1 MKIVVQKYGGTSVGS
16 IDRIKNVANRIIK
29 KKEEGYHIIVVVS
42 AMGKNTDRLL
52 DMAYEISKNPPKREV
67 DMLISTGEQVSI
79 SLLSMTLNALG
90 CDAISLTGPQVNIKT
105 VGNHMK
111 SKISD
116 IDDTILRH
124 HLKDNKVIIV
134 AGFQGVNEHRDITT
148 LGRGGSDTSAVA
160 IASKLQCPC
169 EIYTD
174 VDGIYSTDPRL
185 YSKAKKLDRIS
196 YEEMLEM
203 ASLGSGVMHGRAI
216 ELGQKYGIPIYVASS
231 LEDKPGTIIKEVAQ
245 MMESTAI
252 TGMAIDNNDAIITLD
267 YVPYS
272 IQVISDIFSRLAKK
286 DVNIDMISQTS
297 PRDNS
302 VSVSFTVPKIE
313 LKEAKEVLSYFE
325 SKYPEIR
332 VNTKE
337 DITKLSVVGIGM
349 RSQSGVA
356 AQIFALLAKENIE
369 IDMVTT
375 SEIKISYVI
384 NPENQQTAIKVI
396 AEEFGL

>member
-16 IDRIKNVANRIIK
+16 IERIKNVANRIIK
-29 KKEEGYHIIVVVS
+29 KKEEGYHVIVVVS
-42 AMGKNTDRLL
+42 AMGKNTDELL
-52 DMAYEISKNPPKREV
+52 NMAYKISKNPPKREV

-79 SLLSMTLNALG
+79 SLLSMMLNSLG
-90 CDAISLTGPQVNIKT
+90 CDAISLTGPQVKIKT
-105 VGNHMK
+105 VGNHTK
-111 SKISD
+111 SKISH
-116 IDDTILRH
+116 IDDSILRH
-124 HLKDNKVIIV
+124 HLEDNKVVIV

-185 YSKAKKLDRIS
+185 YSKAKKLDSIS

-216 ELGQKYGIPIYVASS
+216 ELAQKYSIPIYLASS
-231 LEDKPGTIIKEVAQ
+231 LEEKPGTIIREVTQ
-245 MMESTAI
+245 VMESAAI
-252 TGMAIDNNDAIITLD
+252 TGMAIDNSDAIITLD

-272 IQVISDIFSRLAKK
+272 IQVISDIFNRLANK
-286 DVNIDMISQTS
+286 DINIDMISQTS

-313 LKEAKEVLSYFE
+313 LNEAEGVLSYFE
-325 SKYPEIR
+325 SKYPEIK
-332 VNTKE
+332 VNIKE

-356 AQIFALLAKENIE
+356 ARIFALLANENIE
-369 IDMVTT
+369 VDMVTT

-384 NPENQQTAIKVI
+384 SPENQQRAIKVI
-396 AEEFGL
+396 AEEFNL

>member
-231 LEDKPGTIIKEVAQ
+231 LEEKPGTIIKEVAQ

>member
-1 MKIVVQKYGGTSVGS
+1 
-16 IDRIKNVANRIIK
+16 
-29 KKEEGYHIIVVVS
+29 
-42 AMGKNTDRLL
+42 
-52 DMAYEISKNPPKREV
+52 
-67 DMLISTGEQVSI
+67 
-79 SLLSMTLNALG
+79 
-90 CDAISLTGPQVNIKT
+90 
-105 VGNHMK
+105 
-111 SKISD
+111 
-116 IDDTILRH
+116 
-124 HLKDNKVIIV
+124 
-134 AGFQGVNEHRDITT
+134 
-148 LGRGGSDTSAVA
+148 
-160 IASKLQCPC
+160 
-169 EIYTD
+169 
-174 VDGIYSTDPRL
+174 
-185 YSKAKKLDRIS
+185 
-196 YEEMLEM
+196 
-203 ASLGSGVMHGRAI
+203 
-216 ELGQKYGIPIYVASS
+216 
-231 LEDKPGTIIKEVAQ
+231 

>member
-231 LEDKPGTIIKEVAQ
+231 LEEKPGTIIKEVAQ

-332 VNTKE
+332 VNIKE

-356 AQIFALLAKENIE
+356 ARIFALLAKENIE

>member
-16 IDRIKNVANRIIK
+16 IERIQNVANRIIK
-29 KKEEGYHIIVVVS
+29 KKSEGYHVIVVVS
-42 AMGKNTDRLL
+42 AMGKNTDKLL
-52 DMAYEISKNPPKREV
+52 DMAYKISQNPPKREV

-90 CDAISLTGPQVNIKT
+90 CEAISLTGPQVNIKT
-105 VGNHMK
+105 VGSHMK

-116 IDDTILRH
+116 IDDTILRR
-124 HLKDNKVIIV
+124 HLKENKVIIV

-185 YSKAKKLDRIS
+185 YSKAKKLDSIS

-216 ELGQKYGIPIYVASS
+216 ELGQKYDIPIYVASS
-231 LEDKPGTIIKEVAQ
+231 IEDKPGTIIKEVTQ
-245 MMESTAI
+245 MMESPAI

-272 IQVISDIFSRLAKK
+272 IQVISDIFNRLAKK

-297 PRDNS
+297 PKDNS
-302 VSVSFTVPKIE
+302 VSVSFTVPKTE
-313 LKEAKEVLSYFE
+313 LKEAKAVLSYFE

-332 VNTKE
+332 INLKE

-369 IDMVTT
+369 VDMVTT

-384 NPENQQTAIKVI
+384 NPQNQQTAIKVI
-396 AEEFGL
+396 AEEFNL